1 MLSLL
6 EMVGLRV
13 VAVYHVPTGAVTEI
27 PVMSKAARLRTWWAV
42 PAVVALVGSLL
53 IGPTDPA
60 AGIDGVA
67 DHKANYSACAG
78 PAAES
83 AGFPDVVGS
92 FAEDAVNCLAH
103 YEITLGNSQGL
114 FAPNDIVPRWQMAL
128 FLARAAVPAGVVV
141 PPAVDQGFTDLDR
154 MGDKTREA
162 INQLAALGVM
172 LSLPGTSETAF
183 SPYGEITR
191 QEMALMLSRFLEV
204 APVGPGGANIRT
216 IVPDDDVFTD
226 LGPVTITAHRA
237 IRKIYELG
245 VTQGTTATTFSPNR
259 HVNRAQMA
267 AFITRMLAHTNAR
280 PAGLTAQLA
289 ITDIFKN
296 SDIHVSVSVRD
307 PDRLP
312 VDGREVDVFVGTD
325 PAKAFDD
332 DGVCTD
338 HVSPAL
344 GTGACVIETSDKTT
358 DSSGNLEADIEVGNA
373 DRLHI
378 WLWTGVRRATF
389 DEDGTDFEVIEVTT
403 RSPATAL
410 EVSDDMPFG
419 ATKVRFGDWVT
430 FTFRLVDEDGD
441 PVPKPGVRFT
451 VAVERSRDSSRLL
464 ERSTTV
470 EETGPE
476 GTARLTYLYIDPSD
490 DPGDV
495 ARLGLDITSSADLE
509 VIDKTTI
516 EIVDDDDRSSDPYL
530 HWEDNPSEPTTL
542 DLSVP
547 REYRLAS
554 AEGNGAGTTVRALLT
569 DQYGGPVAGEQ
580 IVFISSDRAG
590 VPYGVSRT
598 TNPQGVATLGYQ
610 RDSSDTIAE
619 RITGRFGSLVATA
632 RQYWAAHAS
641 SGADGSG
648 EVRVVETDNNRLV
661 VVASNDVLILE
672 YDGNDRFH
680 VGTLP
685 VSISTFEENL
695 TVGDRLA
702 YDITNPAEATA
713 NSFTLTNR

>member
-67 DHKANYSACAG
+67 DHTAAYSACAG
-78 PAAES
+78 AAAES
-83 AGFPDVVGS
+83 AGFRDES
-92 FAEDAVNCLAH
+92 RYSSAIEDAVNCLAH

-128 FLARAAVPAGVVV
+128 FLARAAVPAGVVM

-154 MGDKTREA
+154 MGDKSRDA
-162 INQLAALGVM
+162 INQLAALGIM
-172 LSLPGTSETAF
+172 PGTSETAF
-183 SPYGEITR
+183 SPYEKITR
-191 QEMALMLSRFLEV
+191 QKMALMLSRFLEV
-204 APVGPGGANIRT
+204 SPVGPGGANIRT
-216 IVPDDDVFTD
+216 IEPDDEVFTD
-226 LGPVTITAHRA
+226 LRKVVTPTVYRA

-245 VTQGTTATTFSPNR
+245 VTQGTTTTTFSPNR
-259 HVNRAQMA
+259 HVKRAEMA

-312 VDGREVDVFVGTD
+312 VDDREVDVFVGTD

-344 GTGACVIETSDKTT
+344 GAGACVIETSDKTT

-378 WLWTGVRRATF
+378 WLWTGDRRDTF
-389 DEDGTDFEVIEVTT
+389 DEDGTDFELVEITT

-419 ATKVRFGDWVT
+419 ATKVRFGDSVT
-430 FTFRLVDEDGD
+430 FTFRLVDGDGY

-464 ERSTTV
+464 ERSTTI
-470 EETGPE
+470 EETGPD
-476 GTARLTYLYIDPSD
+476 GTARLTYVYVDPSD

-495 ARLGLDITSSADLE
+495 ARLGLDITSRADLE
-509 VIDKTTI
+509 VIDKTNI
-516 EIVDDDDRSSDPYL
+516 EIVDDDARSRDPYL
-530 HWEDNPSEPTTL
+530 HWEDNPAEPTTL

-598 TNPQGVATLGYQ
+598 TNAQGVATLGYQ

-648 EVRVVETDNNRLV
+648 EVRVVETDDNRLV